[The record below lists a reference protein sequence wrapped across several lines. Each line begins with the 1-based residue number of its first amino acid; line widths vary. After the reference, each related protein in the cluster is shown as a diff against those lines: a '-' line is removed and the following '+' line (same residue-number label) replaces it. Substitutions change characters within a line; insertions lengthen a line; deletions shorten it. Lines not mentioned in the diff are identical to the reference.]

1 MDALRRVEGK
11 DLRVVVRAL
20 QEKKENH
27 WTAMGGQRDNEHVK
41 GPNDVKDLEASE
53 ETLKNNGEAKKRR
66 RMGRVPFP

>member
-1 MDALRRVEGK
+1 MDALRKVEGK

-27 WTAMGGQRDNEHVK
+27 WTAMGGQRDNEDVVK
-41 GPNDVKDLEASE
+41 RNNIKDLEASE
-53 ETLKNNGEAKKRR
+53 GTLENNGEAKKRR